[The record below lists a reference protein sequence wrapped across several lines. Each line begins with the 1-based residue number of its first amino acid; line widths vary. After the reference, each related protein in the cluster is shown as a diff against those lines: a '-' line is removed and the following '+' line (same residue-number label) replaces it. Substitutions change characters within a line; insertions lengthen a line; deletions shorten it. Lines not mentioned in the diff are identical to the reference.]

1 MFTGALVRLGHIRG
15 GFMWDS
21 RYVRVSAPMYLC
33 VMLALLSFPSP
44 ARGVDLQARK
54 TVVLLY
60 PDPRLLPESI
70 AVEQGI
76 RSRLER
82 AVASG
87 IDFYTEYLDLGLLA
101 EDSSKR
107 LVTRYLRQKYQG
119 RKVDLVIPVAF
130 PALQFFL
137 QHRAELFP
145 GVPAIFC
152 AANLDAVKGIDLGPD
167 VTGVALRSEWGAT
180 LEAALKLDPGIQ
192 QVIVIAG
199 TSEIDR
205 DLEAA
210 AAGDLGRY
218 GKRVALTY
226 LTGLPMTQML
236 DSVANLPKDSMVLF
250 VSLLRDGA
258 GRLFTNPEAISLIAG
273 ASNVPVY
280 SWSETHLGH
289 GIVGG
294 RLASFE
300 AQGARAAELGLRVLR
315 GEQPKNVPIV
325 DGEDAAYMF
334 DVRQLRR
341 WGIGENRL
349 PAGSIV
355 RYQDPSLWSLYRGY
369 AVAGVLILGAAS
381 LMWGLLLQRAGR
393 KRVELSL
400 DERLSFESL
409 LSELSASLIHIS
421 LNDLDDEIG
430 RGLRRVGE
438 FLKVDRAN
446 LHEYAAEGA
455 IVRLSWAVEGVEPLS
470 RVMDPDQFPWATEQL
485 RGGQIVRFSRLE
497 ELPEQA
503 AVDRQSYQRGG
514 TQSDLSVPLGAGD
527 SLLGVLS
534 FDSVRTERTWP
545 DELLPRLQLLSEVF
559 AGALERR
566 RAELA
571 LNERLRFEAL
581 LSELSAVFSGLPA
594 LEIDN
599 EITRGLRRIVDF
611 LEVDRGSLVK
621 LSEDRLAVQ
630 TTHSWSADG
639 IAQAPSAIAVDKI
652 PWTVGRLQAKVA
664 VRFSRLEDLPGEED
678 AMDRRTYLALGI
690 KSRVEIP
697 LMIGD
702 MVVGALALSTLAAER
717 AWQDDLVQ
725 RLRLFGEM
733 FATSLARKQA
743 ELEAQ
748 GLRNDLAH
756 AGRVATI
763 GELTASLAHELN
775 QPLTAILSNAQA
787 GQRVLDTAPVDLE
800 EIAEILRD
808 IVEDDKRAGEVIRRL
823 RRLLTKS
830 DPQMRPLDLN
840 EALADVGRLVSG
852 DAIVRGVSIR
862 LELAAGLPLVLGD
875 RVQLQQ
881 VALNL
886 VLNGMDA
893 MRESS
898 TRERLLVIRTAME
911 GAKAVRVEV
920 RDTGAGINET
930 DMGKIFQTFY
940 TTKLD
945 GMGMGLAI
953 TRSIVDVHHGRLE
966 AHNNPDGGAT
976 FAFTLP
982 ISHEGT

>member
-1 MFTGALVRLGHIRG
+1 
-15 GFMWDS
+15 MWAS
-21 RYVRVSAPMYLC
+21 RYVQVWAGVCLC
-33 VMLALLSFPSP
+33 GLLVFPAYPSP
-44 ARGVDLQARK
+44 AHGADVPERK

-60 PDPRLLPESI
+60 PNPRLLPESM
-70 AVEQGI
+70 AVEQGL
-76 RSRLER
+76 RSTLEP

-87 IDFYTEYLDLGLLA
+87 VDFYTEYLDLGLAA
-101 EDSSKR
+101 EDPKEQ
-107 LVTRYLRQKYQG
+107 LLTRFLRQKYQG

-130 PALQFFL
+130 PALHFFL

-152 AANLDAVKGIDLGPD
+152 AANLDAIKGLDLGPD
-167 VTGVALRSEWGAT
+167 ITGVRLRSEWGAT
-180 LEAALKLDPGIQ
+180 LEAALRVDPGLK
-192 QVIVIAG
+192 QVIVITGA
-199 TSEIDR
+199 SEIDR

-210 AAGDLGRY
+210 AVEDLGRY
-218 GKRVALTY
+218 RNRVALTY
-226 LTGLPMTQML
+226 LTGLPMARLL
-236 DSVANLPKDSMVLF
+236 DAVARLPKDSTVLF
-250 VSLLRDGA
+250 VSLLRDGS
-258 GRLFTNPEAISLIAG
+258 GRLFTNPEAVSLIAR

-280 SWSETHLGH
+280 GWAETHLGH

-300 AQGARAAELGLRVLR
+300 AQGARAAELGLRILR
-315 GEQPKNVPIV
+315 GEQPRNVPIV
-325 DGEDAAYMF
+325 DGEGAAYIF

-341 WGIGENRL
+341 WGIGESRL
-349 PAGSIV
+349 PHGSIV

-369 AVAGVLILGAAS
+369 VTGGMLVLGVVS

-393 KRVELSL
+393 RRVELSL
-400 DERLSFESL
+400 DERLKFESL

-430 RGLRRVGE
+430 RGLRQIGE
-438 FLKVDRAN
+438 FLKMDRAN
-446 LHEYAAEGA
+446 LHEYVAEGA
-455 IVRLSWAVEGVEPLS
+455 IVRISWAAEGVEPLS

-485 RGGQIVRFSRLE
+485 RGGHFVRFSRLS

-503 AVDRQSYQRGG
+503 AIDRESYQNIG
-514 TQSDLSVPLGAGD
+514 TQSELSLPLGAGD

-534 FDSVRTERTWP
+534 FNSVRTERTWP
-545 DELLPRLQLLSEVF
+545 DELLPRLKLLSEVF

-571 LNERLRFEAL
+571 LNERLRFETL

-594 LEIDN
+594 LEIDH

-611 LEVDRGSLVK
+611 LEVDRGTLVK
-621 LSEDRLAVQ
+621 FSDDKLSAQ
-630 TTHSWSADG
+630 TTHSWAADG
-639 IAQAPSAIAVDKI
+639 VAPAPAAVPLDQI
-652 PWTVGRLQAKVA
+652 PWTAARLGRGATIHFA
-664 VRFSRLEDLPGEED
+664 RLEDLPPEG
-678 AMDRRTYLALGI
+678 AATDRATYLALGI

-702 MVVGALALSTLAAER
+702 AVVGALALSTLAAER
-717 AWQDDLVQ
+717 TWRDELVQ

-733 FATSLARKQA
+733 FANNLARKRS

-787 GQRVLDTAPVDLE
+787 GQRVLDTAPVDLVE
-800 EIAEILRD
+800 VGEILKD

-823 RRLLTKS
+823 RRLLAKG
-830 DPQMRPLDLN
+830 DPHMSALDLN
-840 EALADVGRLVSG
+840 EALEDVARLVSG
-852 DAIVRGVSIR
+852 DAVVRGVSIR
-862 LELAAGLPLVLGD
+862 LELAAGLPPVLGD

-893 MRESS
+893 MRESGPGD
-898 TRERLLVIRTAME
+898 RMLVLQTAVADTE
-911 GAKAVRVEV
+911 TVRVEIK
-920 RDTGAGINET
+920 DSGPGINAS
-930 DMGKIFQTFY
+930 DMSKIFQTFY
-940 TTKLD
+940 TTKPD
-945 GMGMGLAI
+945 GMGIGLAI
-953 TRSIVDVHHGRLE
+953 TRSIVDAHGGRLE

-976 FAFTLP
+976 FSFTLP
-982 ISHEGT
+982 IAHHRP

>member
-1 MFTGALVRLGHIRG
+1 M
-15 GFMWDS
+15 
-21 RYVRVSAPMYLC
+21 PE
-33 VMLALLSFPSP
+33 
-44 ARGVDLQARK
+44 RK

-60 PDPRLLPESI
+60 ADPRLLPESI

-76 RSRLER
+76 RSTLEA

-87 IDFYTEYLDLGLLA
+87 IDFYTEYLDLGLLS
-101 EDSSKR
+101 EER
-107 LVTRYLRQKYQG
+107 REQLLTRFLKEKYRG

-130 PALQFFL
+130 PTLHFFL
-137 QHRAELFP
+137 RHRAELFP

-152 AANLDAVKGIDLGPD
+152 AANQGAIRGLDLGPD
-167 VTGVALRSEWGAT
+167 ITGVRLRSEWGAT
-180 LEAALKLDPGIQ
+180 LEAALKVDPRIR
-192 QVIVIAG
+192 QVTVITG

-205 DLEAA
+205 DWEAA
-210 AAGDLGRY
+210 AAEDLGRY
-218 GKRVALTY
+218 GKQVAFKY
-226 LTGLPMTQML
+226 LSGLPMAQLL
-236 DSVANLPKDSMVLF
+236 DAVARLPKDSIVLF

-258 GRLFTNPEAISLIAG
+258 GRLFTNPEAVSLIAR

-294 RLASFE
+294 RLASFA
-300 AQGARAAELGLRVLR
+300 AQGTRAAELGLRILR
-315 GEQPKNVPIV
+315 GEPPKNVPIV
-325 DGEDAAYMF
+325 DGDGAAYIF
-334 DVRQLRR
+334 DVRELRR
-341 WGIGENRL
+341 WGIDEHRL
-349 PAGSIV
+349 PQGSIV
-355 RYQDPSLWSLYRGY
+355 RYQNPSLWALYRGY
-369 AVAGVLILGAAS
+369 VVGGVLIVGVICLV
-381 LMWGLLLQRAGR
+381 WGLLLQRSGR
-393 KRVELSL
+393 RRVEVSL
-400 DERLSFESL
+400 DERVRFESL

-446 LHEYAAEGA
+446 IHEYVAERA
-455 IVRLSWAVEGVEPLS
+455 IVRISWAVDRVEPLS
-470 RVMDPDQFPWATEQL
+470 RVMEPYQFPWATERL
-485 RGGQIVRFSRLE
+485 RGGHIVRFSRLD

-503 AVDRQSYQRGG
+503 AIDRQSYERSG
-514 TQSDLSVPLGAGD
+514 TRSHLSFPLGAGD

-594 LEIDN
+594 LEIDY

-621 LSEDRLAVQ
+621 FSDARRSAQ
-630 TTHSWSADG
+630 TTHSWEAEG
-639 IAQAPSAIAVDKI
+639 AAPAPSVIALDQI
-652 PWTVGRLQAKVA
+652 PWTTARLQSGAV
-664 VRFSRLEDLPGEED
+664 VRFSRLEELPEED
-678 AMDRRTYLALGI
+678 AAMDRRTYLDLGV

-697 LMIGD
+697 LLIGET
-702 MVVGALALSTLAAER
+702 VVGALALSTLAAER
-717 AWQDDLVQ
+717 TWRDELVQ

-733 FATSLARKQA
+733 FANSLSRKQS

-748 GLRNDLAH
+748 GLRNDLTH

-787 GQRVLDTAPVDLE
+787 GQRLLE
-800 EIAEILRD
+800 AASVNLAEVREILRD

-823 RRLLTKS
+823 RSLLTKG
-830 DPQMRPLDLN
+830 DPQMKPLDLN
-840 EALADVGRLVSG
+840 QALEEVARLVSG
-852 DAIVRGVSIR
+852 DSAVRGVSIR
-862 LELAAGLPLVLGD
+862 LELADGLPPVMGD

-898 TRERLLVIRTAME
+898 PSNRILVLRTARAEANM
-911 GAKAVRVEV
+911 VRVEV
-920 RDTGAGINET
+920 RDSGAGIDEG
-930 DMGKIFQTFY
+930 DIAKIFQTFY
-940 TTKLD
+940 TTKPD
-945 GMGMGLAI
+945 GMGIGLAI
-953 TRSIVDVHHGRLE
+953 SRSIVEAHGGRLE

-976 FAFTLP
+976 FSFTLP
-982 ISHEGT
+982 IGHDKS